1 MANDTIDVRDQTTSS
16 AKSVRTT
23 SISSVHFPHHVT
35 YPAPRDDMVRGTALL
50 SDTLQHTVIA
60 APANS
65 PDLSYRNY
73 ICSVQVANKGA
84 TAALVQLQ
92 DGTVASPDNALAFIY
107 VPANDTRSVV
117 FPVPLVCTVANAFE
131 AQADAA
137 STIYV
142 SAQGYVAP

>member
-1 MANDTIDVRDQTTSS
+1 
-16 AKSVRTT
+16 
-23 SISSVHFPHHVT
+23 
-35 YPAPRDDMVRGTALL
+35 MVRGTAFIT
-50 SDTLQHTVIA
+50 DTTSHSVIV

-73 ICSVQVANKGA
+73 ICSVQVANKGG

-92 DGTVASPDNALAFIY
+92 SGAPASPDNALAFIY
-107 VPANDTRSVV
+107 VPASTTITAVYT
-117 FPVPLVCTVANAFE
+117 VPLVCAVATAFD

-142 SAQGYVAP
+142 SAQGFVAP